1 MEEEIAFIGKAS
13 IPKYQP
19 SWISMAKSTGI
30 GVMGYAMASNVRRK
44 MSPKS
49 TLVLYD
55 VNHGACQRFVREFGH
70 LGAVRIVE
78 SAKEAAEVAS
88 IVISIV
94 PGAKE
99 VREIYLDSE
108 KGAVAAA
115 QDCQRILLDC
125 STIDCETSR
134 DVGEKLKAARA
145 GHFCDA
151 PVSVSLSDQFQARAK
166 WCREDFQVPKQVPY
180 PS

>member
-13 IPKYQP
+13 IPEYRP
-19 SWISMAKSTGI
+19 CWILTTKSTGV
-30 GVMGYAMASNVRRK
+30 GVMGYAMASNVRKK

-49 TLVLYD
+49 TLVLCD
-55 VNHGACQRFVREFGH
+55 VNHDACQRFVQQFGH

-108 KGAVAAA
+108 KGAIAASK
-115 QDCQRILLDC
+115 DC
-125 STIDCETSR
+125 
-134 DVGEKLKAARA
+134 
-145 GHFCDA
+145 
-151 PVSVSLSDQFQARAK
+151 
-166 WCREDFQVPKQVPY
+166 
-180 PS
+180 